1 MLRIFRHQQQTKKN
15 RKLKIQNSAVASAS
29 AEHCSRVYV
38 PETGQAEDCWT
49 KIDDFLYAIL
59 SFYSSDD
66 DDDHTHTRHSLPTTD
81 RNNRNRIKTDP
92 FKTEQK
98 RLQKPVS

>member
-1 MLRIFRHQQQTKKN
+1 MFTPAITYWYKKNKCYVYLDINSRQKN

-66 DDDHTHTRHSLPTTD
+66 DDDHTHETQLT
-81 RNNRNRIKTDP
+81 NNYG
-92 FKTEQK
+92 
-98 RLQKPVS
+98 

>member
-1 MLRIFRHQQQTKKN
+1 MFTPAITYWYKKKQMLRIFRHQQQTKKN

-66 DDDHTHTRHSLPTTD
+66 DDNDHTHETQLT
-81 RNNRNRIKTDP
+81 NNYG
-92 FKTEQK
+92 
-98 RLQKPVS
+98 